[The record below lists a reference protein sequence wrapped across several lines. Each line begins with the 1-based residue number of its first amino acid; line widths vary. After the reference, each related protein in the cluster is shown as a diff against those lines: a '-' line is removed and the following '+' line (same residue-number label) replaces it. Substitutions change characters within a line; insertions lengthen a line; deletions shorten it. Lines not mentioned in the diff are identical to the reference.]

1 MTELQTTWGWVVAIY
16 LFLGG
21 LGAGVMFT
29 ASIISLLAG
38 ERLKATIR
46 FGAWASAIAIACGT
60 LFLLIDVGKP
70 FRAIVLFRSF
80 VQFSSWMTIGAWLLF
95 GAILLNGLSAL
106 FWTDRVLA
114 WMERRWKPLNTKR
127 AIWRTIL
134 AIITIPVNLGV
145 AIYTGVLL
153 GVLPFR
159 PLWNTWLLPALFTVS
174 ALDTGI
180 ALTTGYAFLREAA
193 PAAARLRRVLEISA
207 ISLICIEA
215 VVLGVYLHAGL
226 NGTPDAARSAQA
238 LLSGVL
244 GVVFWGLVVVVGL
257 AVPLLACLGQVLGL
271 GRRVPVLA
279 PAIPLVGASAC
290 LIGGWTLRFVVLSAG
305 LPIMLSSP
313 AWQQIL
319 NGVRFLP

>member
-1 MTELQTTWGWVVAIY
+1 MLELQTTWGWLVAIY

-21 LGAGVMFT
+21 LGAGVMCT
-29 ASIISLLAG
+29 ASIISLVAG

-46 FGAWASAIAIACGT
+46 FGTWASAIAIACGT

-80 VQFSSWMTIGAWLLF
+80 VNFSSWMTIGAWLLI

-106 FWTDRVLA
+106 FWTDKVLA
-114 WMERRWKPLNTKR
+114 WMDRLWKPLSSKR
-127 AIWRTIL
+127 ALWRTIL
-134 AIITIPVNLGV
+134 AIVTIPVNLGV
-145 AIYTGVLL
+145 AVYTGVLL

-174 ALDTGI
+174 ALDTGV
-180 ALTTGYAFLREAA
+180 ALVTGYAFLREAA
-193 PAAARLRRVLEISA
+193 PAAAGLRKVLEISA

-215 VVLGVYLHAGL
+215 VVLGVYLHTGL
-226 NGTPDAARSAQA
+226 NGTLDAARSAQV
-238 LLSGVL
+238 LLSGAL
-244 GVVFWGLVVVVGL
+244 GVVFWGLVVFVGL
-257 AVPLLACLGQVLGL
+257 AVPLLVCLGQITGL
-271 GRRVPVLA
+271 AKRAPALA
-279 PAIPLVGASAC
+279 PAIPLVGATAC

-305 LPIMLSSP
+305 MPITLSSP

-319 NGVRFLP
+319 SGVRFLP